1 MNIAI
6 ITARGGSKRIPHK
19 NIKAFC
25 GKPILLYPIQA
36 ALESGLYD
44 EVMVSTDDPE
54 IARIAA
60 GAGAKVPFM
69 RSEAASNDFA
79 STADVLTEVLQE
91 YQKRGKEFETMT
103 CLYPTAPFVNA
114 KKLRRA
120 MELLESQNADSVIPV
135 VAFSYPP
142 QRGMVVDNGLL
153 KMKWLEY
160 LKSRSQDLEPFYH
173 DAGQFYVMRVSSFL
187 QQRLLLMERT
197 VPLFVPELEAQDID
211 NESDW
216 KLAEIK
222 FQYGEKTF
230 YERQKPEADRIG
242 I

>member
-60 GAGAKVPFM
+60 GAGAKIPFM

-103 CLYPTAPFVNA
+103 CLYPTAPFVSA

-120 MELLESQNADSVIPV
+120 MELLESQNADSVMPV

-160 LKSRSQDLEPFYH
+160 LKSRSQDLESFYH

-197 VPLFVPELEAQDID
+197 VPLFVSELEAQDID